1 MVPPK
6 EGRTTRVIDETY
18 LQYLEA
24 KIRANPNAVV
34 APLVANITLPPGN
47 QLEEGLSSW
56 WRVPCIHTVFH
67 HIGASWVVVICK
79 HIGISQ

>member
-34 APLVANITLPPGN
+34 APLVVNITLPPGN
-47 QLEEGLSSW
+47 QLEEGNLEY
-56 WRVPCIHTVFH
+56 
-67 HIGASWVVVICK
+67 
-79 HIGISQ
+79 